1 MSEHGNSAP
10 LTPLQRA
17 YLAARDGAAP
27 LGATGMLDV
36 RVWESDVDADRL
48 REVVAS
54 LVARHEALRLRIDAA
69 AGTQSVA
76 PEADVLRVVDLHGR
90 GDDAFIDLLAGLRT
104 APRPLDALVEVVH
117 VRRDDRD
124 AVVLCS
130 DALAL
135 DGQGLAR
142 VISEAR
148 RLLADPT
155 LSLPPAPTGLL
166 DALRAFPAGA
176 DADRAQRAAD
186 DLPAAPRL
194 PWRAALD
201 GLGPIRTERT
211 SRVVDAAIWRRAVL
225 AGGAAGLSAHSVA
238 AGAIGDELAARS
250 GGPVRLSVPTAGG
263 GEDAPVGPFAGFVVV
278 GAGADPADA
287 VSSAR
292 VLQSELFARLDGPDG
307 PAVATALARRDRTA
321 VACPVVVTN
330 GLAWPATPAPVASW
344 TATPQVV
351 LDIRLGESDGALVL
365 TADVAVDALALETAG
380 EILDAVSRRLDAVGC
395 PRPAVR
401 ASSLLSG
408 AKRARMDALLK
419 ARGIAT
425 AAAPASVDEVVAS
438 PSEERMWL
446 LHELDPYAATG
457 AVALAVRF
465 DGDVDAD
472 RLATALRRT
481 IEDFPALRTVWDAVE
496 GGVRPRELSADAV
509 HVERIALAPD
519 EVRAYVVGRAR
530 VAFDLATEA
539 PLRVSLIDTGSG
551 DTRGRGT
558 AAGATGGGTSG
569 EAHTDARDTGADD
582 AHRPGLVLG
591 IVGHHI
597 ALDDASWHP
606 FFARLSAH
614 YDGDAPAIDR
624 GAYRR
629 FAAEKVR
636 WLRGTGSAPVLERWR
651 AVLDGAVPLTL
662 PAAWRRS
669 MAEPTPVGA
678 EAHGIRRLRAE
689 LPRLA
694 EAGARTGAGGLHTL
708 AVAAAAVLTAATGR
722 TDGVIDLPVLD
733 VEGMGAHAVGA
744 RGNLV
749 PLRLGVRGDD
759 TVASLTARTV
769 EAVRT
774 ATAGG
779 VVPIELI
786 RRTQP
791 ALRERAGFLLV
802 GVGDVLGSA
811 RIGGAAARE
820 IELPPLATEP
830 GITIALREGA
840 TPALE
845 VTWSSDVSET
855 AARTVL
861 DALCTAV
868 EALATAEGDEP
879 AGRLLRDVLL
889 LRPASVATGVVDA
902 SAPARPATVSADA
915 ELSER
920 ADAVLEAFRGALEA
934 FDLGPDDDFFD
945 AGGHSLLATR
955 VIATLRARGIDGLRI
970 GDFFAHPTA
979 RALGAVA
986 GEPATARSG
995 AARADAPAP
1004 PGTPR
1009 SAETEESGAAT
1020 RADAVALLPQQR
1032 GIWFLDRFDDGGLGY
1047 AIPYVLRF
1055 TSAPDPA
1062 ALRAAVRDVLVR
1074 HEGLRVLVDVVDGT
1088 PRQRVVPT
1096 HRLDDL
1102 AWWST
1107 DAEDLRRGFD
1117 LDREIGVR
1125 AVHTDD
1131 GRSLGLLLHH
1141 LVADEWSTGILLRDL
1156 ATAYD
1161 ARAAGRAPAWPTPAP
1176 SPLDLVTER
1185 ADTDASLA
1193 FWRARLADAPAGL
1206 PLAADRAPDP
1216 LAPADG
1222 GWHAFTIAAG
1232 AAAGLRGVARRTRSS
1247 LFVVLEAAVV
1257 ATLARLGESDD
1268 VLVAVPVAGR
1278 DERTSEMVG
1287 MLANTVVLRH
1297 RVPADTSLDALVV
1310 SARET
1315 LVDALEHETVPFE
1328 NVVLAVGPDR
1338 STGLSPLATTMVQ
1351 LHSGGELRGTLPHP
1365 GGEIAYEIAEPERT
1379 HAKFELSFEF
1389 IDDAEGLRGGIA
1401 FRTALFD
1408 SRTVAR
1414 LAERLLAVIGALAD
1428 SDETATL
1435 ADLPIPRG
1443 EARPTESSAPDAEPV
1458 RSSGAGAAA
1467 GSVPTA
1473 AGAGNDPDIDTL
1485 NAVLACAAEALGIPD
1500 PSPEASFFALGG
1512 DSISSIAFVARL
1524 RERGLAAA
1532 PRQVFAHPV
1541 LVELA
1546 RALRPAETAATA
1558 TESTPLSA
1566 SGLSPEL
1573 LAALVGDPR

>member
-1 MSEHGNSAP
+1 MSERESTAP

-27 LGATGMLDV
+27 LGGTGMLDV
-36 RVWESDVDADRL
+36 RVWEGDVDADRV

-54 LVARHEALRLRIDAA
+54 LVRRHEALRLRID
-69 AGTQSVA
+69 GETQSVA
-76 PEADVLRVVDLHGR
+76 DAADVLRTVDLRGR
-90 GDDAFIDLLAGLRT
+90 GRAAFTDLLAGLRT
-104 APRPLDALVEVVH
+104 TPRPLDALVEVVH
-117 VRRDDRD
+117 VRRDDSD

-142 VISEAR
+142 VITEAA

-155 LSLPPAPTGLL
+155 LELPPAPTGLL
-166 DALRAFPAGA
+166 DALRAVPVAV

-194 PWRAALD
+194 PWLAALD
-201 GLGPIRTERT
+201 GLGPIRTERL

-225 AGGAAGLSAHSVA
+225 AGGAAGLSAHSVV

-263 GEDAPVGPFAGFVVV
+263 SGETPVGPFAGFVVV

-287 VSSAR
+287 VASAR
-292 VLQSELFARLDGPDG
+292 VLQAELFARLDGPDG
-307 PAVATALARRDRTA
+307 PSVATALARRDRTA

-330 GLAWPATPAPVASW
+330 GLTWPETPAPVAAW
-344 TATPQVV
+344 TATPQVA
-351 LDIRLGESDGALVL
+351 LDIRLAESDGALVL
-365 TADVAVDALALETAG
+365 TADVAVDALALETVDD
-380 EILDAVSRRLDAVGC
+380 ILDAATRRLDAVGR
-395 PRPAVR
+395 PRPAAR

-419 ARGIAT
+419 ARGIAAP
-425 AAAPASVDEVVAS
+425 AAAPAPVDEVVAS

-446 LHELDPYAATG
+446 LHEIDPHAATA

-472 RLATALRRT
+472 RLAAALRRT
-481 IEDFPALRTVWDAVE
+481 IEDFPSLRTVWDAVE
-496 GGVRPRELSADAV
+496 GGVRPRELTPDAIA
-509 HVERIALAPD
+509 VERFALDPD
-519 EVRAYVVGRAR
+519 EVRTHMLDRAR

-539 PLRVSLIDTGSG
+539 PLRVSLIDTRDGS
-551 DTRGRGT
+551 
-558 AAGATGGGTSG
+558 
-569 EAHTDARDTGADD
+569 
-582 AHRPGLVLG
+582 LVLG
-591 IVGHHI
+591 IIGHHI

-606 FFARLSAH
+606 FFTRVSAH

-651 AVLDGAVPLTL
+651 ATLDGATPLTL
-662 PAAWRRS
+662 PAAWQRS
-669 MAEPTPVGA
+669 AAEPQPVGA

-689 LPRLA
+689 LPRIA
-694 EAGARTGAGGLHTL
+694 VASARTGAGGLHTV
-708 AVAAAAVLTAATGR
+708 AVAVAAVLTAATGR
-722 TDGVIDLPVLD
+722 ADGVIDLPVLD
-733 VEGMGAHAVGA
+733 VEGMGALAVGA

-749 PLRLGVRGDD
+749 PLRLGVRDDD

-769 EAVRT
+769 EAVRA

-791 ALRERAGFLLV
+791 ALRERPGFLLV

-811 RIGGAAARE
+811 LLGDAGARE

-830 GITIALREGA
+830 GITIAVREGA

-845 VTWSSDVSET
+845 VTWSADVSET
-855 AARTVL
+855 AARALL
-861 DALCTAV
+861 DALRAAV
-868 EALATAEGDEP
+868 EALADAEADEP
-879 AGRLLRDVLL
+879 AVRLLRDALL
-889 LRPASVATGVVDA
+889 LRPASVAAAAVEVA
-902 SAPARPATVSADA
+902 ESVRPATVPDDVA
-915 ELSER
+915 LTER
-920 ADAVLEAFRGALEA
+920 ADAVLAAFRHALEA
-934 FDLGPDDDFFD
+934 PDLGPDDDFFD

-955 VIATLRARGIDGLRI
+955 VIATLRARGVEGLRI

-986 GEPATARSG
+986 GGRG
-995 AARADAPAP
+995 AAGSDLPAP
-1004 PGTPR
+1004 PDAR
-1009 SAETEESGAAT
+1009 SSAGFALP
-1020 RADAVALLPQQR
+1020 DAVPLLPQQR

-1055 TSAPDPA
+1055 TAAPDA
-1062 ALRAAVRDVLVR
+1062 DALRAAVRDVLLR
-1074 HEGLRVLVDVVDGT
+1074 HEGLRVLVDVVDGD
-1088 PRQRVVPT
+1088 PRQRAVST
-1096 HRLDDL
+1096 QRLDDL
-1102 AWWST
+1102 DWWST
-1107 DAEDLRRGFD
+1107 DADDLRRGFD
-1117 LDREIGVR
+1117 LDRELGVR
-1125 AVHTDD
+1125 AVLTDG

-1141 LVADEWSTGILLRDL
+1141 LVADEWSTGILLRDF
-1156 ATAYD
+1156 AAAYA
-1161 ARAAGRAPAWPTPAP
+1161 ARAQGHAPEWTTPAP
-1176 SPLDLVTER
+1176 SPLDLAIER
-1185 ADTDASLA
+1185 PAADASLTY
-1193 FWRARLADAPAGL
+1193 WRERLADAPAGL
-1206 PLAADRAPDP
+1206 PVAPDHAPDP

-1232 AAAGLRGVARRTRSS
+1232 TAAGLRAVARRTRSS
-1247 LFVVLEAAVV
+1247 LFAVLEAAVV
-1257 ATLARLGESDD
+1257 ATLARLGGSDE

-1278 DERTSEMVG
+1278 DERTTEVVG

-1297 RVPADTSLDALVV
+1297 RVPADSRLDALVV
-1310 SARET
+1310 SVRET
-1315 LVDALEHETVPFE
+1315 LVEALEHEAVPFE
-1328 NVVLAVGPDR
+1328 QVVLAVGPDR
-1338 STGLSPLATTMVQ
+1338 SSGLSPLATTMVQ

-1389 IDDAEGLRGGIA
+1389 IDDAEGLRGGVA
-1401 FRTALFD
+1401 FRTALF
-1408 SRTVAR
+1408 SPRTVAR
-1414 LAERLLAVIGALAD
+1414 LTERLLAVIGALAD
-1428 SDETATL
+1428 DDGTGTL
-1435 ADLPIPRG
+1435 EGLPIPRG
-1443 EARPTESSAPDAEPV
+1443 QARAAVPDRDEPPRERTASVGTSPGSPDALQV
-1458 RSSGAGAAA
+1458 
-1467 GSVPTA
+1467 
-1473 AGAGNDPDIDTL
+1473 
-1485 NAVLACAAEALGIPD
+1485 VLACAAEVLGIPD
-1500 PSPEASFFALGG
+1500 PAPEASFFALGG

-1541 LVELA
+1541 LVDLA
-1546 RALRPAETAATA
+1546 GALEPTVTPSPAP
-1558 TESTPLSA
+1558 ESAPLSA
-1566 SGLSPEL
+1566 SGLSAEL
-1573 LAALVGDPR
+1573 LAALIGDVR